1 MSLGRCRIASLPG
14 VHRTRNGTRGKKAE
28 LRRLARAIFEKQ
40 PQAELSEEEEQQLRQ
55 LGATDEYIDNKR
67 TFIRAAAERNVDELV
82 LWPDLVD
89 SYSVFTRCRW
99 QVVATMA
106 GVFWNGIAAPEIESV
121 AAALAI
127 VYNGELLDDLRLMES
142 AASEVL
148 NKRPAS

>member
-1 MSLGRCRIASLPG
+1 
-14 VHRTRNGTRGKKAE
+14 
-28 LRRLARAIFEKQ
+28 
-40 PQAELSEEEEQQLRQ
+40 
-55 LGATDEYIDNKR
+55 
-67 TFIRAAAERNVDELV
+67 
-82 LWPDLVD
+82 
-89 SYSVFTRCRW
+89 
-99 QVVATMA
+99 MA